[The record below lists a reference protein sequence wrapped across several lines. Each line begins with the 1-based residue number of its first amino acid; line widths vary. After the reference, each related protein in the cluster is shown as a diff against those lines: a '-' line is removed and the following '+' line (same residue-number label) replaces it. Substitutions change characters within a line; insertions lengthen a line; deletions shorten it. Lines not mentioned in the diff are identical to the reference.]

1 MSNVRLFPNPF
12 DLSHETLSHAC
23 APPQACSASSC
34 CIELI
39 SVNQNEYLLT
49 CITHCLLSLVL
60 PSHTGSCYFA
70 VVDKK
75 IVGFGWIICGHWMT
89 IDASCTLVLCTWR
102 LLFVTTASEYE
113 TVAVFILKHFPFYIS
128 FRCHHCGISAT
139 LTPMMRRGPDGPR
152 MLCNACG
159 LMWANK
165 VLKFLMIL
173 Y

>member
-1 MSNVRLFPNPF
+1 MNRKNYCEMSNVRLFPNPF

-23 APPQACSASSC
+23 APPQDCSASLC

-102 LLFVTTASEYE
+102 LLFVTTACSLHMMTFICHDSFKIWNSSSFYFE
-113 TVAVFILKHFPFYIS
+113 TFSLLHIFQMSSLWY
-128 FRCHHCGISAT
+128 
-139 LTPMMRRGPDGPR
+139 
-152 MLCNACG
+152 
-159 LMWANK
+159 
-165 VLKFLMIL
+165 
-173 Y
+173 